1 MAMARHRLKARR
13 EQQGL
18 TQEQLALSIGVA
30 TSTYREWER
39 GLSTPR
45 VGFRPRLAERLDVS
59 LVEVDSYLN
68 ANANANGEAEGGGA
82 VAAPSGQAVP
92 TWLTLYASL
101 EQGASHLWAFQPMT
115 VHALLQTPAY
125 ARAVERVGPR
135 PASDEWVARRVE
147 LRLARQG
154 VLIRTPDPLQLAV
167 VLDESVLL
175 RLTGGPVVMA
185 AQLAHLAAMAQQPN
199 VDLRIL
205 PLVAGVHA
213 ASFGAFTL
221 LASPGATTAQMACVT
236 DRTGVRYLEGPHA
249 VDAHVE
255 VFDHLCEHSLSLTE
269 SVDLI
274 RNIAEERYQ

>member
-45 VGFRPRLAERLDVS
+45 VGFRPRLAAQLDVS
-59 LVEVDSYLN
+59 LVEIDAYLN
-68 ANANANGEAEGGGA
+68 DNGE
-82 VAAPSGQAVP
+82 VAAPNRQAVP

-125 ARAVERVGPR
+125 ATAVEEVGPR
-135 PASDEWVARRVE
+135 PTSDEAVSRRVE

-154 VLIRTPDPLQLAV
+154 VLTRTPDPLQLSV

-175 RLTGGPVVMA
+175 RVTGGAAVMGE
-185 AQLAHLAAMAQQPN
+185 QLDHLVAMARHPN
-199 VDLRIL
+199 IELRIL
-205 PLVAGVHA
+205 PLDAGVHA

-221 LASPGATTAQMACVT
+221 LASPGAATAQMACVT
-236 DRTGVRYLEGPHA
+236 DRTGVRYLEGAHA

-255 VFDHLCEHSLSLTE
+255 VFDHLCEHSLSRGD
-269 SVDLI
+269 SVEHV
-274 RNIAEERYQ
+274 RTIAKERYR

>member
-1 MAMARHRLKARR
+1 MARHRLKARR

-45 VGFRPRLAERLDVS
+45 VGFRPRLAEQLDVS
-59 LVEVDSYLN
+59 LVEIDAYLN
-68 ANANANGEAEGGGA
+68 EHESEPVGP
-82 VAAPSGQAVP
+82 PSRQAVP

-101 EQGASHLWAFQPMT
+101 EQGASHLWTFQPMT

-125 ARAVERVGPR
+125 ATAVERIGPR
-135 PASDEWVARRVE
+135 PPTDEAVRRRVE

-154 VLIRTPDPLQLAV
+154 VLSRTPDPLRLSV

-175 RLTGGPVVMA
+175 RVTGGPEVMA
-185 AQLAHLAAMAQQPN
+185 EQLAHLAAMAQQPN
-199 VDLRIL
+199 IELRLL
-205 PLVAGVHA
+205 PLDAGVHA

-221 LASPGATTAQMACVT
+221 LASEGAVTAQMACVT
-236 DRTGVRYLEGPHA
+236 DRTGVRYLEGAHA

-255 VFDHLCEHSLSLTE
+255 VF
-269 SVDLI
+269 
-274 RNIAEERYQ
+274 

>member
-45 VGFRPRLAERLDVS
+45 VGFRPRLAAQLDVS
-59 LVEVDSYLN
+59 LVEIDGYLN
-68 ANANANGEAEGGGA
+68 ENGSS
-82 VAAPSGQAVP
+82 VAPPNRQAVP

-101 EQGASHLWAFQPMT
+101 EQGASHLWTFQPMT

-125 ARAVERVGPR
+125 ARAVEQVGPR
-135 PASDEWVARRVE
+135 PTTDEAVTRRVE

-154 VLIRTPDPLQLAV
+154 VLTRAPDPLQLSV

-175 RLTGGPVVMA
+175 RVTGGPTVMA
-185 AQLAHLAAMAQQPN
+185 EQLAHLVAMARHPN
-199 VDLRIL
+199 IELRLL
-205 PLVAGVHA
+205 PLDAGVHA

-221 LASPGATTAQMACVT
+221 LASPGAVMAQMACVT
-236 DRTGVRYLEGPHA
+236 DRTGVRYLEGAHA

-255 VFDHLCEHSLSLTE
+255 VFDHLCDHSLSHSD
-269 SVDLI
+269 SVEVI
-274 RNIAEERYQ
+274 RTTAKERYQ

>member
-45 VGFRPRLAERLDVS
+45 VGFRPRLAAQLDVS
-59 LVEVDSYLN
+59 LVEIDSYLSE
-68 ANANANGEAEGGGA
+68 NGS
-82 VAAPSGQAVP
+82 VAPPNRQAVP

-101 EQGASHLWAFQPMT
+101 EQGASHLWTFQPMT

-125 ARAVERVGPR
+125 ATAVEQVGPR
-135 PASDEWVARRVE
+135 PTSDEAVTRRVE

-154 VLIRTPDPLQLAV
+154 VLVRAPDPLQLSV

-175 RLTGGPVVMA
+175 RVTGGPAVMA
-185 AQLAHLAAMAQQPN
+185 EQLAHLVAMAGHPN
-199 VDLRIL
+199 IELRVL
-205 PLVAGVHA
+205 PLDAGVHA

-221 LASPGATTAQMACVT
+221 LASQGAVTAQMACVT
-236 DRTGVRYLEGPHA
+236 DRTGVRYLEGAHA

-255 VFDHLCEHSLSLTE
+255 VFDHLGENSLSPSD
-269 SVDLI
+269 SVEVI
-274 RNIAEERYQ
+274 RTTAKERYQ

>member
-45 VGFRPRLAERLDVS
+45 VGFRPRLAARLDVS

-68 ANANANGEAEGGGA
+68 DNGEAG
-82 VAAPSGQAVP
+82 VATPSRQAVP

-101 EQGASHLWAFQPMT
+101 EQGASQLWAFQPMT

-125 ARAVERVGPR
+125 ATAVERVGPR
-135 PASDEWVARRVE
+135 PASDDWVARRVE

-154 VLIRTPDPLQLAV
+154 VLLRTPDPLQLAV
-167 VLDESVLL
+167 VLDESVLH
-175 RLTGGPVVMA
+175 RVTGGAAVMA
-185 AQLAHLAAMAQQPN
+185 GQLAHLAAMAQQPN

-205 PLVAGVHA
+205 PLTAGVHA

-221 LASPGATTAQMACVT
+221 LASPGATTAQMVCVT

-255 VFDHLCEHSLSLTE
+255 VFDHLCEHSLSVTD
-269 SVDLI
+269 SVDAV
-274 RNIAEERYQ
+274 RTTAKERYQ